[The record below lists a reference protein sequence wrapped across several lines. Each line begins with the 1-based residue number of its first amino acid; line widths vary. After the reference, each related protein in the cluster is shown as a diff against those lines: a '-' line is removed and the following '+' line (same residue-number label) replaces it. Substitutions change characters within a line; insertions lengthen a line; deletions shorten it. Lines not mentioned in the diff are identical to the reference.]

1 MKSSRVVRGVVLLG
15 SVLALLPRLHAGD
28 WFAETSALYFT
39 DDKRA
44 GVAVGVGSMTADQHY
59 FGAELIYYSLE
70 ESLKGPGY
78 TANTKSTIA
87 VSGVTYKYF
96 TPLTSAKKIYGYFG
110 AGAGLATVS
119 ASATLNGSGFMASRS
134 EVTSNNFAWQ
144 ALAGVELPF
153 SPAVAARFGWR
164 YVGVP
169 SVTLAGVTSSLKS
182 HVIEAGL
189 SFRF

>member
-1 MKSSRVVRGVVLLG
+1 MKSSGVALKLVLI
-15 SVLALLPRLHAGD
+15 VPFLALLPRLHAGD

-44 GVAVGVGSMTADQHY
+44 GISAGVGNMLADQHY

-70 ESLKGPGY
+70 ESLRGPGY
-78 TANTKSTIA
+78 TANLKSTIA

-96 TPLTSAKKIYGYFG
+96 APLTPAKKIYGYFG

-119 ASATLNGSGFMASRS
+119 ASASVQVAGFTARASDA
-134 EVTSNNFAWQ
+134 TSNNFAWQ
-144 ALAGVELPF
+144 ALAGVEFPF
-153 SPAVAARFGWR
+153 SPALAARFGWR

-169 SVTLAGVTSSLKS
+169 SVTLAGVTSSLES